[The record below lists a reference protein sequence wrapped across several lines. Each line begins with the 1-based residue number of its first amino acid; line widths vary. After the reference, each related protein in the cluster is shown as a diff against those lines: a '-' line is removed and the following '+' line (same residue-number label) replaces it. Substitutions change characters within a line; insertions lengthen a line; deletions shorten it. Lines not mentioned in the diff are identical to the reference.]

1 MIEEMKGQ
9 FIDLLQ
15 EIGFVGTGVNHNE
28 NSENYNIIKAC
39 LVCGLYP
46 NVLLVVEDN
55 KGVAFHTAKDGQV
68 FVHPSSMLFKDNGF
82 TNKYVIY
89 QEMVR
94 TTKVYCRDLTMVTP
108 YSLLLFGG
116 HFDTDGDSGIVTVT
130 LDKWIK

>member
-1 MIEEMKGQ
+1 ME
-9 FIDLLQ
+9 LLQ
-15 EIGFVGTGVNHNE
+15 EIGFISPNADDNNA
-28 NSENYNIIKAC
+28 NSDNFNIIKAC

-46 NVLLVVEDN
+46 NCLLIVEDKN
-55 KGVAFHTAKDGQV
+55 RVSFHTAKDGEV
-68 FVHPSSMLFKDNGF
+68 FVHPSSVLFKDFGF
-82 TNKYVIY
+82 TNKYVVY

-94 TTKVYCRDLTMVTP
+94 TTKVYARDLTMVTP